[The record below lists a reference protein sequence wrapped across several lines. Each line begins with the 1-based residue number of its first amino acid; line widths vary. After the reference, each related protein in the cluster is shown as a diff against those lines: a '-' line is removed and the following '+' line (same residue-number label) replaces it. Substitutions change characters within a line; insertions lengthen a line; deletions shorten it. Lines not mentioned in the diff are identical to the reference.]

1 MAKVEKQSY
10 IQSTV
15 SNKFVL
21 RETKT
26 QIKEALIE
34 NCFSKNIL
42 LDEETARVIVIA
54 IIENKIPH
62 VGIID

>member
-1 MAKVEKQSY
+1 L
-10 IQSTV
+10 V
-15 SNKFVL
+15 S

-34 NCFSKNIL
+34 SCFSKNFFL
-42 LDEETARVIVIA
+42 GEKAARTIVIA

>member
-1 MAKVEKQSY
+1 MNQNQNEQ
-10 IQSTV
+10 
-15 SNKFVL
+15 
-21 RETKT
+21 T

-34 NCFSKNIL
+34 NCFSKKIL
-42 LDEETARVIVIA
+42 LDEEAARTIVIA